1 MGALRPM
8 PLWLRVFL
16 IVNVV
21 EDAATGLSGLLGGTR
36 ILIPLHVSPL
46 NARFIGALYL
56 GGAVGVGIGACVRAL
71 VDSRIVLYAFWLI
84 TVLVLAMTIVYW
96 SDFTADG
103 TPWIWLATY
112 VIDPIVATI
121 TIPAFAL
128 WHAGQPGRHRLT
140 PLLAAEA
147 VLLLSTGA
155 AMLVA
160 PHAMRHIWPWAFTP
174 LLARVYAAFFF
185 AFGVAA
191 AVATGERRRLALLT
205 VVAGSLTLFA
215 CSAAASLVHH
225 DRFRSSPQTVG
236 WIAVHALA
244 IVALGAALVSLRQRP
259 TRHAA
264 SLAAAG

>member
-8 PLWLRVFL
+8 PRWLRVFL

-112 VIDPIVATI
+112 VIDPIVASI
-121 TIPAFAL
+121 AIPAFAL
-128 WHAGQPGRHRLT
+128 WRAGDPGRH
-140 PLLAAEA
+140 
-147 VLLLSTGA
+147 
-155 AMLVA
+155 
-160 PHAMRHIWPWAFTP
+160 
-174 LLARVYAAFFF
+174 
-185 AFGVAA
+185 
-191 AVATGERRRLALLT
+191 
-205 VVAGSLTLFA
+205 
-215 CSAAASLVHH
+215 
-225 DRFRSSPQTVG
+225 
-236 WIAVHALA
+236 
-244 IVALGAALVSLRQRP
+244 
-259 TRHAA
+259 
-264 SLAAAG
+264 